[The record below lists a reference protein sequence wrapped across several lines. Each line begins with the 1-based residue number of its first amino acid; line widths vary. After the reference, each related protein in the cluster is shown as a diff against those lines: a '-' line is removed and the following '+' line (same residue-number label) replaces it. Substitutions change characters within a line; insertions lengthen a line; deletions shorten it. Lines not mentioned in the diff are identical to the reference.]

1 MENGYKVAVVT
12 GASVGIGEATAEQ
25 FAKNNMKLVLVAR
38 RREKLEAVSK
48 RLSKFTN
55 CHILALDVTDKAAV
69 TMGVRNLPTDFKD
82 VDVLVNNAGLA
93 LGLEPAQRT
102 SWQDWQRMI
111 DTNITALAFMTH
123 LLLPGM
129 VERNRGHIVNIGSVA
144 GTYAYAGG
152 NIYSASKAF
161 VEHFSRNLKADLL
174 GTAVRVTNI
183 EPGMVAGS
191 EFSLVRFAGDKERS
205 EQVYEGV
212 SAMKPDDI
220 AEAIFFAVSRP
231 SNVSVTRIEVMASC
245 QAPSRLAIHRK
256 GR

>member
-1 MENGYKVAVVT
+1 MENGYIVAVIT
-12 GASVGIGEATAEQ
+12 GASVGIGEAIAER
-25 FAKNNMKLVLVAR
+25 FSKDDIKLVLIAR
-38 RREKLEAVSK
+38 RREKLETISK
-48 RLSKFTN
+48 RLSKHTE
-55 CHILALDVTDKAAV
+55 CHILTCDLTDKASITA
-69 TMGVRNLPTDFKD
+69 GLLNLPPDFKN

-93 LGLEPAQRT
+93 LGLEPAQKA
-102 SWQDWQRMI
+102 SWQDWQTMI

-152 NIYSASKAF
+152 NVYSASKAF

-191 EFSLVRFAGDKERS
+191 EFSLIRFGGDQERS
-205 EQVYEGV
+205 QQVYAGAQPLMPE
-212 SAMKPDDI
+212 SI
-220 AEAIFFAVSRP
+220 AESVFWAVSRP
-231 SNVSVTRIEVMASC
+231 ANVNITRIEVMPIC
-245 QAPSRLAIHRK
+245 QAPARLAIHRK
-256 GR
+256 P

>member
-1 MENGYKVAVVT
+1 METGYKVAVVT
-12 GASVGIGEATAEQ
+12 GASVGIGEATAER
-25 FAKNNMKLVLVAR
+25 FAKANMKLVLVAR
-38 RREKLEAVSK
+38 RRERLETISQ
-48 RLSKFTN
+48 RLSKFTD
-55 CHILALDVTDKAAV
+55 CHILACDLTDKASI
-69 TMGVRNLPTDFKD
+69 TTGLQNLPPDFKN

-93 LGLEPAQRT
+93 LGLEPAQKT
-102 SWQDWQRMI
+102 SWQDWQTMI

-129 VERNRGHIVNIGSVA
+129 VERNRGHIINIGSVA

-152 NIYSASKAF
+152 NVYSASKAF

-191 EFSLVRFAGDKERS
+191 EFSLVRFGGNKERS
-205 EQVYEGV
+205 EQVYAGAEPLMPE
-212 SAMKPDDI
+212 SI
-220 AEAIFFAVSRP
+220 ADAVVWAVTRP
-231 SNVSVTRIEVMASC
+231 ANVNITRIEVMPIC

-256 GR
+256 A